1 MAEAF
6 YCDDEAFDRS
16 RTSSFAYKP
25 QFGFTYM
32 SHICI
37 NTCLRYYTCE
47 YTTYRN
53 ICSEQTHVF
62 SYMQTFT
69 LLRENGEACTL
80 FTELNAFC
88 TGLLIEGSD
97 VGGQYEN
104 RCMANSCPLL

>member
-1 MAEAF
+1 
-6 YCDDEAFDRS
+6 
-16 RTSSFAYKP
+16 
-25 QFGFTYM
+25 M

-104 RCMANSCPLL
+104 RYMANSCPLL